1 MQPITTSSAVLDG
14 QGNEDDDTLGHRQ
27 VGAFLTKC
35 DLQRYYSTFID
46 EGFDQLEALFEVTEL
61 DLEQMGVKRGHRR
74 LLQRAI
80 SNARNVPLVSS
91 FVINTV
97 VPDQPNVI
105 PDDDHPRRSS
115 QQQPVIMSHHASISS
130 VSGAQSSSMSSAE
143 DDTITSENVT
153 RCWKRKY
160 ERHPTPDKNA
170 PIKPPSAY
178 VMFCNYLRA
187 ELKNENLSFPAFAKI
202 AGVRWKSLDT
212 PDKQVYE
219 RQAQQAK
226 DEYKAA
232 LEQYKHTQ
240 EYRQYEQYL
249 NDFREKHETAARS
262 VGKPHKRSRRKRR
275 WSDSPSS
282 TAPAPPTP
290 PARTGY
296 PYYLLNPS
304 CTMPSSSSSSIH
316 DSTK

>member
-1 MQPITTSSAVLDG
+1 
-14 QGNEDDDTLGHRQ
+14 
-27 VGAFLTKC
+27 
-35 DLQRYYSTFID
+35 
-46 EGFDQLEALFEVTEL
+46 
-61 DLEQMGVKRGHRR
+61 
-74 LLQRAI
+74 
-80 SNARNVPLVSS
+80 
-91 FVINTV
+91 
-97 VPDQPNVI
+97 
-105 PDDDHPRRSS
+105 
-115 QQQPVIMSHHASISS
+115 MSHHASISS

-212 PDKQVYE
+212 PEKQVYE

-232 LEQYKHTQ
+232 LAQYKNTQ
-240 EYRQYEQYL
+240 EYRVRML
-249 NDFREKHETAARS
+249 LLLLLVSLLPTDDCVLLVASNM
-262 VGKPHKRSRRKRR
+262 
-275 WSDSPSS
+275 SS
-282 TAPAPPTP
+282 T
-290 PARTGY
+290 
-296 PYYLLNPS
+296 
-304 CTMPSSSSSSIH
+304 
-316 DSTK
+316 

>member
-1 MQPITTSSAVLDG
+1 MYSS
-14 QGNEDDDTLGHRQ
+14 
-27 VGAFLTKC
+27 
-35 DLQRYYSTFID
+35 SFID
-46 EGFDQLEALFEVTEL
+46 
-61 DLEQMGVKRGHRR
+61 
-74 LLQRAI
+74 
-80 SNARNVPLVSS
+80 
-91 FVINTV
+91 
-97 VPDQPNVI
+97 I
-105 PDDDHPRRSS
+105 PDDDDHHDDDHHHPRPS

-212 PDKQVYE
+212 PEKQVYE

-232 LEQYKHTQ
+232 LAQYKNTQ
-240 EYRQYEQYL
+240 EYRVSVL
-249 NDFREKHETAARS
+249 LARLCLFVS
-262 VGKPHKRSRRKRR
+262 FVLMIVFYS
-275 WSDSPSS
+275 
-282 TAPAPPTP
+282 
-290 PARTGY
+290 
-296 PYYLLNPS
+296 LLA
-304 CTMPSSSSSSIH
+304 I
-316 DSTK
+316 